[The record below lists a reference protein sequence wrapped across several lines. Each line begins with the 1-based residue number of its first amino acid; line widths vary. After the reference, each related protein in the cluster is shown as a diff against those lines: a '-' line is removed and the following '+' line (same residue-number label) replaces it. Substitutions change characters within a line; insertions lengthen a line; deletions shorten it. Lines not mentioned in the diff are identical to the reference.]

1 MPNLRAPKCPG
12 QVSGRKTV
20 LQPQASQRWEARR
33 DSGGARSRSVQV
45 LRPSPPLA
53 KAQSGPFPA
62 LLHPHPSF
70 TEGCE
75 GVEAET
81 GRAGQPPKAPTASK
95 PFQGCEGVE
104 AETGRAGQPPKAP
117 TASKPFP
124 TQQPNPSEL
133 TFQRFLK
140 GFFPNHTILSSFPC
154 VFPQLISLQP
164 HRHPSCL
171 WKAQDPSSFRA
182 FALDHHVCIL
192 HPTFRWLFFFFLVAL
207 SLYCCTRA
215 FSSCSRRGLLFIAM
229 LGLLTLVASLIAEH
243 RL

>member
-70 TEGCE
+70 TE
-75 GVEAET
+75 
-81 GRAGQPPKAPTASK
+81 
-95 PFQGCEGVE
+95 GCEGVE

>member
-1 MPNLRAPKCPG
+1 MPNLRVPKCPS

-20 LQPQASQRWEARR
+20 LRPQASRSWEARR

-70 TEGCE
+70 TEGCK
-75 GVEAET
+75 GVKAEP
-81 GRAGQPPKAPTASK
+81 GRT
-95 PFQGCEGVE
+95 
-104 AETGRAGQPPKAP
+104 GQPPKAP

-154 VFPQLISLQP
+154 VFPSSYLCSHTGIP
-164 HRHPSCL
+164 AVRGRHKTHPASGPL
-171 WKAQDPSSFRA
+171 HWITTFASFTQHSDG
-182 FALDHHVCIL
+182 FS
-192 HPTFRWLFFFFLVAL
+192 FYFWLL
-207 SLYCCTRA
+207 
-215 FSSCSRRGLLFIAM
+215 
-229 LGLLTLVASLIAEH
+229 
-243 RL
+243 